1 VAPHAVVGVAGAPGV
16 TAAAGVAWSWQK
28 AQVCVVAAET

>member
-1 VAPHAVVGVAGAPGV
+1 VAPHAVVGVAG
-16 TAAAGVAWSWQK
+16 AAGVAWSWQK